1 MKRTFWH
8 NDATPVEN
16 TLDRVMYEIKFDDTE
31 GLLLDSVSLADIIE
45 DSDGLMAFDALI
57 TPYARLPAR
66 MDVIKRVMIRAGT
79 TVQPLN
85 VQTSEPFMQNGTANV
100 AAIFELSDGQT
111 ISIFFHN
118 PDTTPKKILP
128 TDELISW
135 KWLLNKKDITIVVAA
150 ERGLDLNPRQVA
162 VRIMKLAEKNSA
174 SFIRSNGKRA
184 ERMQALEDLK
194 TEITGLEGDL
204 KGALHRLEIAKVEKE
219 DRDMA
224 AAEPVKPVEKNKV
237 TLVWSEAS
245 EAENKEFSTLNE
257 LQQFMREE
265 YENDASKLPDIGYN
279 KHKVIINGEAS
290 RIDVAQGG
298 GDFNPFNDNLS
309 KYLIADGFDVDVEAD
324 LPSLDPEVID
334 PVIEPELTATEEEA
348 NEQVSSIT
356 EESAKANFSRYED
369 ALHKV
374 EKGSR
379 GKAKGKELT
388 VAKKEYEDAKIALQP
403 IGEWMLAQA
412 NKTLSDVSKALTL
425 PYGYLKT
432 QPNLGD
438 KFIAGNVNSV
448 KQVSLYIR
456 KDGAETGDTNQ
467 FYIEVRV
474 AVDRPNVFI
483 NFTKGSRFAF
493 KGEDIKVFG
502 NSGVLTTAT
511 YEELTQAIN
520 TSLQPAIDKVVDSL
534 NSTNSET
541 NEQTNEQTEVETET
555 EAAGAEGL
563 EVSVKANIN
572 ATTIIADAIKI
583 AMDNTKGVVTTGDS
597 LIWSISNAALGKMVA
612 GTNKDGIKAYQ
623 QERIIAIQQL
633 SELARSAVNPLI
645 REDDGRDAQL
655 DAVYEYN
662 IPFIIDDNTFNVRLL
677 CKKWKI
683 ANKRQKDKMHSIAMD
698 DAIDPAIQTIS
709 DGLFIDLELALL
721 DGAGLENM
729 DNQAPPSV
737 DNNFMITKTPEKSNE
752 ETNDTDLVPDGKEA
766 ELRALWTEQGVSKER
781 QDELIADVTE
791 KAKLTAGDFFNPG
804 NQLSEYLKA
813 GDLSGALKS
822 LNQLDKRDL
831 AEELFR
837 AGFSLADTSTIKI
850 IMAYVEQPL
859 IKAAKNKTDGYG
871 LRGIAEQ
878 AATQDTEEKS
888 IDLEPDGKDNE
899 VKTAKGTKI
908 VTGFMVIEA
917 SKLIVSHD
925 EQGNVNPDYP
935 QEMQPR
941 DRARDTSQ
949 AQIARIAKNL
959 DPDMLGRT
967 RVAYQ
972 GAPIIGK
979 DGVVESGNGRAMAI
993 TLAYKLGKAD
1003 DYRAWLLDIAD
1014 MYGLNPDKIEHMK
1027 RPVLVRVRKTE
1038 VDRAQFA
1045 IEANQSDMLAMT
1057 ATEKAKSDAARL
1069 NDAMVS
1075 KLSIEGD
1082 LTAASNRDFIMAF
1095 LQSLGDDETA
1105 GLLTTMGQPTKQLY
1119 DRAQAAVFAKAY
1131 NDDRLLELMADAE
1144 KPEIANIIKSLNQAA
1159 QPFITAR
1166 NISEHATHTATQKIG
1181 DAIDV
1186 SLDQQAVD
1194 AIIKA
1199 TEMLKKAKD
1208 SGMPIEELIKQNDL
1222 FGDID
1227 PVVAQMALF
1236 IKDNNRS
1243 PARMGA
1249 AFVAMAE
1256 FVVKELESRQN
1267 ASLFDDD
1274 MAVDMVDVL
1283 KAANA
1288 QLQKQYGEDVKAI
1301 GGTGGF
1307 IDMFTETRGQKEDR
1321 EAFLARESANAEQQA
1336 DPAATANI
1344 NAASI
1349 SETLKK
1355 KAIKYLQENPES
1367 HEIKGLSAKS
1377 LNVII
1382 ENIRSALFAEVK
1394 ALSPLFIE
1402 VSDTNLS
1409 LKTPSGYLNLAIYKQ
1424 KGFVTGYKVDF
1435 YGGNENY
1442 TNNLFDSTST
1452 IEELR
1457 QWGFALPF
1465 DLDVKAFVAN
1475 VIKPEVDKLL
1485 SAKVVDEPVIVEDEN
1500 STIDSMLA
1508 KVKTYFTCEDPLPES
1523 VPSNWIIMNTTRP
1536 LVGTKTFENAS
1547 YLHGR
1552 FYAAIDP
1559 NDEFAKQ
1566 NIKSNISLD
1575 GYVIKIISSDLSSKM
1590 IKNTI
1595 PEKYLEAL
1603 GRLPVDK
1610 QNQYM
1615 LDNKDKING
1624 NTYAD
1629 AMKMMKDAYSEPET
1643 ENESI
1648 PIPSDS
1654 DAVIAPEG
1662 EDSSE
1667 VDRQSEEQ
1675 AEEDEPMEDFE
1686 PITPE
1691 VAEPTPAI
1699 TGNTE
1704 IDGYKSK
1711 LLGLQQRQD
1720 RMKAVNKIVNNKK
1733 LTSEQK
1739 KSALADAGYTSE
1751 QYMVDAKPKWSDG
1764 KLGYEGYQLTNNN
1777 ANIAS
1782 TKKRITQLEAQDL
1795 AASKANSGDS
1805 QTSYD
1810 FDGGTI
1816 ELDYSADRL
1825 KVDFDAIP
1833 DSDMNSKLKQNGFKW
1848 SPTNRVWQ
1856 RQLTDNAISTAN
1868 YLFGTNIK
1876 TAATMMTEE
1885 ENKPRPNPII
1895 QAVEPV
1901 IEPIT
1906 PIEPVQNETAEI
1918 EAEITEPS
1926 NNAQTEKISA
1936 YSDELDSIRQ
1946 ETNSIELM
1954 RRLNDIVARI
1964 EADNLMDEMDVKLN
1978 QASDAVDELFKE
1990 AQKNA
1995 V

>member
-1 MKRTFWH
+1 M
-8 NDATPVEN
+8 
-16 TLDRVMYEIKFDDTE
+16 TLSILQSRAISTRIASNSK
-31 GLLLDSVSLADIIE
+31 LLLEGNISITQSRKLSKAIMEDIALLGGENIGEYLKFPSLADDGQKKRIAEWVSNGADPDTKPAERAILTSSMSPSKLAKLLQKEDFTENDVESLKDYKYLILAQPNDADERGFMAHYTADHGVVLAPKDKFILTNIE
-45 DSDGLMAFDALI
+45 HAISKFEKKDYSAKKLSIDEIKQHLVDEAIPFRETSETREQWSIDFPEGFVSTPIGKIKMGENQFDKLMANGRAKFIGLVKPTLENPTFIVKNSRDATIFVRQFVKADGKLRGFMSVSIDRDGLGIVISNHPKDMKALVKEVDTGVLLHPSNSTVKYSAADATTSLEEQH
-57 TPYARLPAR
+57 AL
-66 MDVIKRVMIRAGT
+66 AG
-79 TVQPLN
+79 
-85 VQTSEPFMQNGTANV
+85 
-100 AAIFELSDGQT
+100 
-111 ISIFFHN
+111 
-118 PDTTPKKILP
+118 
-128 TDELISW
+128 
-135 KWLLNKKDITIVVAA
+135 
-150 ERGLDLNPRQVA
+150 GLDETIPQPPKNATDKYRQKSIESIGEEFIA
-162 VRIMKLAEKNSA
+162 LLIPKETEKEYSKTSWTAARNEINNNSKIWAEQSKNSA
-174 SFIRSNGKRA
+174 IISYIKHNGNLTNESIDEISNIGSCFFTTNEKRA
-184 ERMQALEDLK
+184 LNLPFNGGGKDYYFM
-194 TEITGLEGDL
+194 T
-204 KGALHRLEIAKVEKE
+204 AKEKE
-219 DRDMA
+219 NVSQA
-224 AAEPVKPVEKNKV
+224 IIEKILKNNIVKRYLKARNAYIDNQPALDSIGTKTM
-237 TLVWSEAS
+237 TLSIMESRAISKQIRENLISLNGGVAS
-245 EAENKEFSTLNE
+245 IME
-257 LQQFMREE
+257 
-265 YENDASKLPDIGYN
+265 
-279 KHKVIINGEAS
+279 S
-290 RIDVAQGG
+290 RK
-298 GDFNPFNDNLS
+298 LS
-309 KYLIADGFDVDVEAD
+309 K
-324 LPSLDPEVID
+324 
-334 PVIEPELTATEEEA
+334 
-348 NEQVSSIT
+348 
-356 EESAKANFSRYED
+356 
-369 ALHKV
+369 
-374 EKGSR
+374 
-379 GKAKGKELT
+379 
-388 VAKKEYEDAKIALQP
+388 
-403 IGEWMLAQA
+403 
-412 NKTLSDVSKALTL
+412 
-425 PYGYLKT
+425 
-432 QPNLGD
+432 
-438 KFIAGNVNSV
+438 
-448 KQVSLYIR
+448 
-456 KDGAETGDTNQ
+456 
-467 FYIEVRV
+467 
-474 AVDRPNVFI
+474 
-483 NFTKGSRFAF
+483 
-493 KGEDIKVFG
+493 
-502 NSGVLTTAT
+502 
-511 YEELTQAIN
+511 AIN
-520 TSLQPAIDKVVDSL
+520 
-534 NSTNSET
+534 
-541 NEQTNEQTEVETET
+541 
-555 EAAGAEGL
+555 
-563 EVSVKANIN
+563 
-572 ATTIIADAIKI
+572 
-583 AMDNTKGVVTTGDS
+583 
-597 LIWSISNAALGKMVA
+597 
-612 GTNKDGIKAYQ
+612 
-623 QERIIAIQQL
+623 
-633 SELARSAVNPLI
+633 
-645 REDDGRDAQL
+645 DD
-655 DAVYEYN
+655 
-662 IPFIIDDNTFNVRLL
+662 
-677 CKKWKI
+677 
-683 ANKRQKDKMHSIAMD
+683 
-698 DAIDPAIQTIS
+698 
-709 DGLFIDLELALL
+709 LALL
-721 DGAGLENM
+721 NGGHA
-729 DNQAPPSV
+729 A
-737 DNNFMITKTPEKSNE
+737 NE
-752 ETNDTDLVPDGKEA
+752 ETNDNDLV
-766 ELRALWTEQGVSKER
+766 
-781 QDELIADVTE
+781 
-791 KAKLTAGDFFNPG
+791 
-804 NQLSEYLKA
+804 
-813 GDLSGALKS
+813 
-822 LNQLDKRDL
+822 
-831 AEELFR
+831 
-837 AGFSLADTSTIKI
+837 
-850 IMAYVEQPL
+850 
-859 IKAAKNKTDGYG
+859 
-871 LRGIAEQ
+871 
-878 AATQDTEEKS
+878 
-888 IDLEPDGKDNE
+888 PDGKDNE

-925 EQGNVNPDYP
+925 EQGNANPDYP

-1003 DYRAWLLDIAD
+1003 EYRAWLLDIAD

-1069 NDAMVS
+1069 TDAIVS